1 LTHQSIHATNFD
13 LLVNQYL
20 LERATL
26 YAPIAGSVAELN
38 LTVGE
43 LAGPGA
49 PAIILADMRTWKIE
63 TDDLSELDVVRLR
76 EGDAATLTFDALP
89 DLRLPDTISRI
100 KPIGTNRQGESVY
113 TVVVA
118 PDQFDPRLRWNMTAI
133 VTVSE

>member
-1 LTHQSIHATNFD
+1 M
-13 LLVNQYL
+13 
-20 LERATL
+20 

-89 DLRLPDTISRI
+89 DLRLPGTISRI

>member
-49 PAIILADMRTWKIE
+49 PAIILATC
-63 TDDLSELDVVRLR
+63 
-76 EGDAATLTFDALP
+76 ALG
-89 DLRLPDTISRI
+89 RS
-100 KPIGTNRQGESVY
+100 KPT
-113 TVVVA
+113 T
-118 PDQFDPRLRWNMTAI
+118 
-133 VTVSE
+133 